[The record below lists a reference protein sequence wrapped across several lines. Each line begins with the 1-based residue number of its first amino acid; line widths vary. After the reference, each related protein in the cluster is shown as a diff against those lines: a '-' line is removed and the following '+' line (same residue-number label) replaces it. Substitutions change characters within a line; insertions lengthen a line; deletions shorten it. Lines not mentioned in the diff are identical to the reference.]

1 MSGDKK
7 PLIYC
12 VDDDKSIRD
21 FLALALQMGSF
32 DAECFENASPFYDAL
47 KEKKP
52 DLVLLDVMMDGD
64 DGYTVI
70 SKIKADPATKDIPV
84 IFLSAKENEGD
95 KVKGLD
101 LGADD
106 FIEKPF
112 GVMELIARIKASL
125 RKSVRESD
133 CLSYKNIKMDLKL
146 HRVFL
151 DGEEKNLTRK
161 EFDLLHYFLANTD
174 RVLKKE
180 DVFLA
185 VWEEEQ
191 VESRSLD
198 VYIARLNK
206 IISPNC
212 HIDTIRG
219 VGVILK

>member
-1 MSGDKK
+1 MSGTRK

-21 FLALALQMGSF
+21 FLSLALQMGSF
-32 DAECFENASPFYDAL
+32 EAICFEGAAPFYGAL
-47 KEKKP
+47 KERKP

-70 SKIKADPATKDIPV
+70 SKIKADPSTKDIPV

-95 KVKGLD
+95 KVRGLD

-125 RKSVRESD
+125 RKSTKESD
-133 CLSYKNIKMDLKL
+133 CLTYKNIKMDIRL
-146 HRVFL
+146 HRVFV
-151 DGEEKNLTRK
+151 DDEEKSLTGK
-161 EFDLLHYFLANTD
+161 EFDLLRFFLVNTD
-174 RVLKKE
+174 RVVKKE
-180 DVFLA
+180 DVFYA
-185 VWEEEQ
+185 VWGEEQ

-206 IISPNC
+206 ILHPACRIE
-212 HIDTIRG
+212 TLRG
-219 VGVILK
+219 IGVILK

>member
-1 MSGDKK
+1 MRGDGK

-21 FLALALQMGSF
+21 FLQLALQMGSF
-32 DAECFENASPFYDAL
+32 EAACFENAAPFYDAL

-70 SKIKADPATKDIPV
+70 SKIKADPVTKDIPV

-125 RKSVRESD
+125 RKSVKESD
-133 CLSYKNIKMDLKL
+133 YLSYKNIRMDLKL
-146 HRVFL
+146 HRVFISE
-151 DGEEKNLTRK
+151 EEKPLTRK
-161 EFDLLHYFLANTD
+161 EFDLLRYFLSNTD

-206 IISPNC
+206 ILQPSC

>member
-1 MSGDKK
+1 MSTGVK

-21 FLALALQMGSF
+21 FLSLALEMGSF
-32 DAECFENASPFYDAL
+32 EAQCFDGAAPFYEAI
-47 KEKKP
+47 KAKKP
-52 DLVLLDVMMDGD
+52 DLILLDVMMDGD

-70 SKIKADPATKDIPV
+70 SKIKANIDTRDIPV
-84 IFLSAKENEGD
+84 IFLSAKESEGD

-125 RKSVRESD
+125 RKSSKESD
-133 CLSYKNIKMDLKL
+133 TIVYKSLSMDLKL
-146 HRVFL
+146 HRFFVG
-151 DGEEKNLTRK
+151 GEEKVLTRK
-161 EFDLLHYFLANTD
+161 EFDLLRYFLLNTD

-180 DVFLA
+180 DVFVS
-185 VWEEEQ
+185 VWKEEQ

-206 IISPNC
+206 IIGPDC
-212 HIDTIRG
+212 HINTIRG
-219 VGVILK
+219 VGVILE

>member
-1 MSGDKK
+1 MSGDRK

-21 FLALALQMGSF
+21 FLSLALQMGSF
-32 DAECFENASPFYDAL
+32 EAQCFESAAPFYDAL

-70 SKIKADPATKDIPV
+70 AKIKSDLSTKDIPV

-125 RKSVRESD
+125 RKSAKESD
-133 CLSYKNIKMDLKL
+133 CLVYKNIKMDLKL

-151 DGEEKNLTRK
+151 DGEEKTLTRK
-161 EFDLLHYFLANTD
+161 EFDLLRCFLSNTD

-180 DVFLA
+180 EVFLA

-206 IISPNC
+206 ILQPTC
-212 HIDTIRG
+212 HIETIRG

>member
-1 MSGDKK
+1 MSTGIK

-21 FLALALQMGSF
+21 FLSLALEMGSF
-32 DAECFENASPFYDAL
+32 EARCFDGAAPFYEAI
-47 KEKKP
+47 KSKKP
-52 DLVLLDVMMDGD
+52 DLILLDVMMDGD

-70 SKIKADPATKDIPV
+70 SKIKADLGMMDIPV
-84 IFLSAKENEGD
+84 IFLSAKDSEGD

-125 RKSVRESD
+125 RKSSKESD
-133 CLSYKNIKMDLKL
+133 AIVYKSLSMDLKL
-146 HRVFL
+146 HRFFVG
-151 DGEEKNLTRK
+151 GEEKPLTKK
-161 EFDLLHYFLANTD
+161 EFDLLRYFLLNTD

-180 DVFLA
+180 DVFTS
-185 VWEEEQ
+185 VWKEEQ

-206 IISPNC
+206 IIGPDC
-212 HIDTIRG
+212 HINTIRG